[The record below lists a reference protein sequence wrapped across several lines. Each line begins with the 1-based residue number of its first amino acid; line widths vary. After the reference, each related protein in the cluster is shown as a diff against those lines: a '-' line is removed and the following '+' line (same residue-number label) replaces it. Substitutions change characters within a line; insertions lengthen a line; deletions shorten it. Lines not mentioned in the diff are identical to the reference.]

1 MEGGRM
7 TIVTLR
13 SRNGE
18 YTYTKEFESDH
29 TILHV
34 KEYLKSQME
43 GYGMESIEKGIKIIL
58 NGKIVS
64 DAVQLHT
71 LGKESLHLVYDVP
84 GHKENEISM
93 GGERTSCEEI
103 ETNDISIKIS
113 VSVKET
119 GAKIMVNPE
128 DLVMFNGEV
137 YLVQERKKIL
147 TLKSVMNLLG
157 GIKVC
162 KEDLAKFMV
171 FFLLLYTG
179 NGGIVFVL
187 GCVFAL
193 ELFSRR
199 LSLTHQNHFKSMDH
213 FCRSFYMFFVSLFLI
228 DHGRF

>member
-1 MEGGRM
+1 M

-34 KEYLKSQME
+34 KEYLKSQIE
-43 GYGMESIEKGIKIIL
+43 GYSIESTEKGIKIIL

-71 LGKESLHLVYDVP
+71 LGDGSLQLVYDVP
-84 GHKENEISM
+84 AQKVDERCK
-93 GGERTSCEEI
+93 GGRDVFCEEI
-103 ETNDISIKIS
+103 ETNDISIKIA

-119 GAKIMVNPE
+119 GAKIMANPE

-137 YLVQERKKIL
+137 YLVRERKKIL
-147 TLKSVMNLLG
+147 TLKSVVDLLG
-157 GIKVC
+157 RIRISR
-162 KEDLAKFMV
+162 EDLAKFLI

-179 NGGIVFVL
+179 NGGIVLVL
-187 GCVFAL
+187 GCVFVL
-193 ELFSRR
+193 ELLSRR
-199 LSLTHQNHFKSMDH
+199 LSLTHQNHFKGMDH
-213 FCRSFYMFFVSLFLI
+213 FSRSFYMFFVSLFLI
-228 DHGRF
+228 DHKGF